1 MTRLPEEIALAKAMA
16 AIAPRSVRVGCR
28 VIRDGDEAHLL
39 PGEAHSIPA
48 RQPGM
53 RRASGAA
60 RWIAHG
66 LLAELGVGDVA
77 ILRAPTGAPVW
88 PDGITGSLAHDDDMA
103 VAGVAPI
110 GDIASLGIDVEPA
123 QPLPDDILA
132 LVTTLADR
140 TDAADRHLAGRLL
153 FAAKEAVYK
162 AVYPLD
168 REVLGYEDITVDL
181 NTGRATTKTGRKTRL
196 VYCAAPRVVVLA
208 FIDGDGVWG
217 RRDYSAALRRHE
229 FLAERGNR

>member
-1 MTRLPEEIALAKAMA
+1 MI
-16 AIAPRSVRVGCR
+16 AIAPSGARIGCR
-28 VIRDGDEAHLL
+28 VIRERDESHLL
-39 PGEAHSIPA
+39 PEEARSIPA
-48 RQPGM
+48 RLPAM
-53 RRASGAA
+53 RRASGAV

-103 VAGVAPI
+103 VATVAPI

-132 LVTTLADR
+132 LVTTPADR
-140 TDAADRHLAGRLL
+140 TDAADRHLAGRIL

-181 NTGRATTKTGRKTRL
+181 NTGRATTKTGRKL
-196 VYCAAPRVVVLA
+196 SLAYCLAPRVVVLA
-208 FIDGDGVWG
+208 FVDGDAG
-217 RRDYSAALRRHE
+217 
-229 FLAERGNR
+229 

>member
-1 MTRLPEEIALAKAMA
+1 MAEAMT
-16 AIAPRSVRVGCR
+16 AIAPKSIRVGCR
-28 VIRDGDEAHLL
+28 LIRDGDDGHLL
-39 PGEAHSIPA
+39 PGEANSIAA
-48 RQPGM
+48 RQPAM

-66 LLAELGVGDVA
+66 LLAELGAGDVA

-103 VAGVAPI
+103 VAAIAPI

-132 LVTTLADR
+132 LVTTPADR
-140 TDAADRHLAGRLL
+140 TDAADRHLAGRIL

-181 NTGRATTKTGRKTRL
+181 NAGQATTKTGRKASL
-196 VYCAAPRVVVLA
+196 AYCVAPRVVVLA
-208 FIDGDGVWG
+208 FVDGDGVWG
-217 RRDYSAALRRHE
+217 LRDYSAALRRHE

>member
-1 MTRLPEEIALAKAMA
+1 MRSPEITLAQTSLLQAMI
-16 AIAPRSVRVGCR
+16 AIAPKNARIGCR

-39 PGEAHSIPA
+39 PEEAHSIPA
-48 RQPGM
+48 RQPAM

-66 LLAELGVGDVA
+66 LLAELGVSDAA

-103 VAGVAPI
+103 VAAVAPI
-110 GDIASLGIDVEPA
+110 GHISALGIDVEPA

-132 LVTTLADR
+132 LVATPADR
-140 TDAADRHLAGRLL
+140 IDAADLHLAGRIL

-162 AVYPLD
+162 ASYPLD

-181 NTGRATTKTGRKTRL
+181 NAGHATTKTGRKVSL
-196 VYCAAPRVVVLA
+196 AYCVAPRVVVLA
-208 FIDGDGVWG
+208 FV
-217 RRDYSAALRRHE
+217 
-229 FLAERGNR
+229 EREAR